1 MRRRVPRLLTSSALT
16 AVAGVLATTLSA
28 CAPTMASDPATWSNH
43 DLAAQQVLAGVDMSR
58 LPAATAWARAGI
70 GGVIMFGTPPL
81 DLGQQLA
88 AVRAAGSVPP
98 LIASDE
104 EGGLVQRLT
113 RVIYPLPSA
122 ATMGQY
128 DSPAQI
134 QSIAAAYG
142 RRMKALHVD
151 VDLAPVADL
160 AIPGYYMASLGR
172 ALSATPS
179 VVSADVI
186 AWDAGMRS
194 AGVLPV
200 IKHWPGHGQ
209 ASNTHV
215 GAATTPPLSTLQV
228 RDMIPFANALAA
240 GAPAV
245 MVGHLDVPGL
255 TGGLP
260 ATLSPAAYSYLRRVA
275 GPNKL
280 IMTDSVT
287 MGAVTTALGE
297 SSPAAA
303 VRALQAGAD
312 VIVTDDAD
320 PMLEV
325 AAITHALDT
334 GACSRTASIAAVR
347 RMLAAK
353 RLVGD

>member
-1 MRRRVPRLLTSSALT
+1 
-16 AVAGVLATTLSA
+16 
-28 CAPTMASDPATWSNH
+28 
-43 DLAAQQVLAGVDMSR
+43 
-58 LPAATAWARAGI
+58 
-70 GGVIMFGTPPL
+70 
-81 DLGQQLA
+81 
-88 AVRAAGSVPP
+88 
-98 LIASDE
+98 
-104 EGGLVQRLT
+104 
-113 RVIYPLPSA
+113 
-122 ATMGQY
+122 
-128 DSPAQI
+128 
-134 QSIAAAYG
+134 
-142 RRMKALHVD
+142 
-151 VDLAPVADL
+151 
-160 AIPGYYMASLGR
+160 
-172 ALSATPS
+172 
-179 VVSADVI
+179 
-186 AWDAGMRS
+186 
-194 AGVLPV
+194 
-200 IKHWPGHGQ
+200 
-209 ASNTHV
+209 
-215 GAATTPPLSTLQV
+215 
-228 RDMIPFANALAA
+228 LAA

-287 MGAVTTALGE
+287 MGAVTTAIGE

-334 GACSRTASIAAVR
+334 GAYSRTASIAAVR